1 MSILISVNFKKNL
14 FIIAITILQQSQA
27 HSKKKEIPRIIDR
40 KNWWTVREYR
50 TNGMSDRSHI
60 QCVKN

>member
-1 MSILISVNFKKNL
+1 MSILISVNFLKL

-40 KNWWTVREYR
+40 KN
-50 TNGMSDRSHI
+50 
-60 QCVKN
+60 

>member
-1 MSILISVNFKKNL
+1 M